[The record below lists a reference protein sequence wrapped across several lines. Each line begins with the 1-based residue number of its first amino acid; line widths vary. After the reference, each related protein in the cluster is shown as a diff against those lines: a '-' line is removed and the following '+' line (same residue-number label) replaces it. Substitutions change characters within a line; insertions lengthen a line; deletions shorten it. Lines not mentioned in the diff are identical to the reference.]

1 MTNRSKSRQKKHSRM
16 NTRELAEAT
25 QEFDQEFAFLKARA
39 LTDREKKLHVTAR
52 KRGRPRVGMGA
63 EKIQVSVERGLLTR
77 SDAFARKHGMSRSEM
92 IARGLQA
99 VLVAAG
105 ED

>member
-1 MTNRSKSRQKKHSRM
+1 MARRTLAKRKKYSEM
-16 NTRELAEAT
+16 NTQELAEAT
-25 QEFDQEFAFLKARA
+25 REFDEEFAFLKGRP
-39 LTDREKKLHVTAR
+39 LTDREKKLHAKAR

-92 IARGLQA
+92 IARGLKA
-99 VLVAAG
+99 ILAAAG
-105 ED
+105 AE

>member
-1 MTNRSKSRQKKHSRM
+1 MARRAVAGRKKYSRM

-25 QEFDQEFAFLKARA
+25 KEFDEEFAFLKARP
-39 LTDREKKLHVTAR
+39 LTDREKNLHAKAR

-63 EKIQVSVERGLLTR
+63 EKIQVSVERSLLSR

-105 ED
+105 EK